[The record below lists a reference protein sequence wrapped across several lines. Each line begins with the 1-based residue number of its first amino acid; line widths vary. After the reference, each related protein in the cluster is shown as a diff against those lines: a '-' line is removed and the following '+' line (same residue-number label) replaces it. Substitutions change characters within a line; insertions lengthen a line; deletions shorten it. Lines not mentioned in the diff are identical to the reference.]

1 MVGPRPRPAQ
11 RPAVGISPTGG
22 TVAAVSAP
30 QGIEADKV
38 TAWFEAHV
46 DGATPPLSFELI
58 AGGRSNLTF
67 SVTDDAGRRWALRR
81 PPLHSVLA
89 SAHDVGREHRIIS
102 ALGPTDVPV
111 APVAGNCTDDD
122 VTGAPFYVMEFV
134 DGLVVRDDDA
144 ATAELE
150 EPARRRVAEA
160 MIDVLATIHA
170 QDPDAVGLGDLG
182 KREGYI
188 ERQLRRWKGQWEQ
201 AKTRELPALD
211 EAHARLSAS
220 IPDQGP
226 AAIVHGDY
234 RLDNMIVSREGE
246 VNAVLDW
253 ELCTLGDPLADL
265 GLLAVYWDRP
275 YGGAPAKVPGFP
287 SIDELNARYAERSG
301 RSIADLDFYVAF
313 GSWKLAA
320 IIEGVYARY
329 KAGAYGGTDPEIEK
343 LPDAAEQL
351 AESALQK
358 TR

>member
-1 MVGPRPRPAQ
+1 VP
-11 RPAVGISPTGG
+11 
-22 TVAAVSAP
+22 AP
-30 QGIEADKV
+30 QGIDAEKV
-38 TAWFEAHV
+38 TAWFDEHV
-46 DGATPPLSFELI
+46 DGVTPPLSFVLI

-67 SVTDDAGRRWALRR
+67 SVTDATGRRWALRR
-81 PPLHSVLA
+81 PPLNSVLA

-111 APVAGNCTDDD
+111 APAAGMCTDED
-122 VTGAPFYVMEFV
+122 VIGAPFYVMEFV

-144 ATAELE
+144 AANDLDE
-150 EPARRRVAEA
+150 AGRRSVAEN
-160 MIDVLATIHA
+160 MVDVLATIHA

-188 ERQLRRWKGQWEQ
+188 ARQLRRWKGQWEKS
-201 AKTRELPALD
+201 KTRELPALD
-211 EAHARLSAS
+211 EAHDRLAAA

-234 RLDNMIVSREGE
+234 RLDNMIVSPKGD
-246 VNAVLDW
+246 VSAVLDW
-253 ELCTLGDPLADL
+253 ELCTLGDPLADV
-265 GLLAVYWDRP
+265 GLLSVYWDRP
-275 YGGAPAKVPGFP
+275 YGGSPGKVPGFP
-287 SIDELNARYAERSG
+287 TIEELNARYAERSG
-301 RSIADLDFYVAF
+301 RSLADLDFYVAF

-329 KAGAYGGTDPEIEK
+329 KAGAYGDSDPEIEN
-343 LPDAAEQL
+343 LPAAAEQL

>member
-1 MVGPRPRPAQ
+1 
-11 RPAVGISPTGG
+11 
-22 TVAAVSAP
+22 VSAP
-30 QGIEADKV
+30 QGIDAEKV
-38 TAWFEAHV
+38 TAWFEEHV
-46 DGATPPLSFELI
+46 DGVTPPLSFELI

-81 PPLHSVLA
+81 PPLSSVLA

-102 ALGPTDVPV
+102 ALAPTDVPV
-111 APVAGNCTDDD
+111 APTPGMCTDED

-144 ATAELE
+144 ARADLDE
-150 EPARRRVAEA
+150 AGRRRAAEN
-160 MIDVLATIHA
+160 MVDVLATIHA

-188 ERQLRRWKGQWEQ
+188 ERQLRRWKGQWEKS
-201 AKTRELPALD
+201 KTRELPALD
-211 EAHARLSAS
+211 EAHERLAAS
-220 IPDQGP
+220 IPEQGP

-234 RLDNMIVSREGE
+234 RLDNMIISPQGD

-253 ELCTLGDPLADL
+253 ELCTLGDPLADV
-265 GLLAVYWDRP
+265 GLLSVYWDRP
-275 YGGAPAKVPGFP
+275 YGGSPGRVPGFP
-287 SIDELNARYAERSG
+287 TIEELNARYAERSG

-329 KAGAYGGTDPEIEK
+329 KAGAYGDSDPEIEN
-343 LPDAAEQL
+343 LPAAAEQL